1 MVILGQ
7 RRRGGKKIKESKA
20 KLLFVIILQKEN
32 SINKWKDELGV
43 EFVMGVGGTF
53 DVISGKV
60 KGHQILCK
68 KLAWN
73 GYLTYARARRMWK
86 RYLYTNTV
94 YLFLLFK
101 EFLRV

>member
-1 MVILGQ
+1 ML
-7 RRRGGKKIKESKA
+7 R
-20 KLLFVIILQKEN
+20 LPLQKKEN
-32 SINKWKDELGV
+32 FINKWKDELGV

-60 KGHQILCK
+60 K
-68 KLAWN
+68 
-73 GYLTYARARRMWK
+73 RAPNFMQKIGMEWLFRLMQEPRRMWK